1 MTSNDE
7 IAKEF
12 WNREVVER
20 THVTWMGDPLVRSY
34 INESLSGSPHGWPLN
49 WFTEWLQGRTFGRA
63 LSIGCGS
70 GGFERDLIGRGLC
83 QEFDAFDGS
92 AESIRIAKQEAGRA
106 GMADRIHYS
115 VADFNEPRLPS
126 NVYDAVFAHHS
137 MHHVAKLE
145 KLYRALLR
153 AMKPGALFY
162 MDEYIGPSRHEWTDE
177 NFAAHRAIYD
187 ALPRSA
193 RTIDLLPMPIQP
205 FDPSEAIR
213 SAEIIPELKGG
224 FEILEKRDYGGNVLS
239 VMYAYTDGSVTE
251 RLIEA
256 EREMLRRGAEP
267 YHAVIVARP
276 KRGAARLAARARYFI
291 VPKVKRVLRELGVS
305 S

>member
-12 WNREVVER
+12 WNREVVAR
-20 THVTWMGDPLVRSY
+20 THVTWMGDPLIRTY

-49 WFTEWLQGRTFGRA
+49 WFAEWLNGRTFQRA
-63 LSIGCGS
+63 LSVGCGS
-70 GGFERDLIGRGLC
+70 GGLERDLITRGIC
-83 QEFDAFDGS
+83 EEIDAFDGS
-92 AESIRIAKQEAGRA
+92 AESIRIAREEAGRA
-106 GMADRIHYS
+106 GMGDQIRYW
-115 VADFNEPRLPS
+115 VGDFNAPRLAS
-126 NVYDAVFAHHS
+126 NAYDAVFAHHS

-153 AMKPGALFY
+153 ALKPDGLFY

-177 NFAAHRAIYD
+177 NFATHRAIYD

-193 RTIDLLPMPIQP
+193 RTVELLPMPIQP

-213 SAEIIPELKGG
+213 SAEIVPELRVG
-224 FEILEKRDYGGNVLS
+224 FEIVEKRNYGGNVLS
-239 VMYAYTDGSVTE
+239 VMYTFTDGSVTAE
-251 RLIEA
+251 LIER
-256 EREMLRRGAEP
+256 EREMLAQGAEP

-276 KRGAARLAARARYFI
+276 KRGVAKAVASARYFI
-291 VPKVKRVLRELGVS
+291 VPKVKRLLRELKLS
-305 S
+305 R